1 MPELPEV
8 KPFVAVSPS
17 GSLARRSPGCACG
30 RHNCAISW
38 T

>member
-8 KPFVAVSPS
+8 KLFVAVSPS
-17 GSLARRSPGCACG
+17 GSLARRSPGARG